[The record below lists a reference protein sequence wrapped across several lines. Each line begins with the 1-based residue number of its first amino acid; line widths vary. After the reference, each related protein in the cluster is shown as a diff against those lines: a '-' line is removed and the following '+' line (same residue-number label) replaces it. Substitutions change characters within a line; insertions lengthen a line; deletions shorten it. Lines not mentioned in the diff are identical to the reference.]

1 MVTMREPSLFS
12 LGEGHGRRGDLGVRS
27 AYVPAGVR
35 RVEWLHSPARNRR
48 DPSRHRHFMA
58 GVRHT
63 LVPGSGETY
72 KQRSC
77 EVVERRAEV
86 GAGRSSDDRRNNR
99 NRRSEGPVA
108 GCVIRSEGL
117 WACRN
122 QRPLTHPL
130 LAEQSMPALDRLDHV
145 ANALALRNVAGRLP
159 GESRMRENFM
169 SGLGRGSWKRGCL
182 PEPSAG
188 PGSAC

>member
-1 MVTMREPSLFS
+1 MCPASCGGLAGESPVRVVAKQPGSWWPAEGETRPSKRHDKGPLGVEQAASLHDEEPCSLDMVTMREPSLSS

-35 RVEWLHSPARNRR
+35 RVEWLHSPPWNRR
-48 DPSRHRHFMA
+48 GPSRHRHEMV

-63 LVPGSGETY
+63 PAPGSGETY

-77 EVVERRAEV
+77 EVAERRAEV

-108 GCVIRSEGL
+108 GCAGRREEP
-117 WACRN
+117 WACR
-122 QRPLTHPL
+122 
-130 LAEQSMPALDRLDHV
+130 
-145 ANALALRNVAGRLP
+145 
-159 GESRMRENFM
+159 
-169 SGLGRGSWKRGCL
+169 
-182 PEPSAG
+182 
-188 PGSAC
+188 